1 MAFAAAILAL
11 INCSN
16 LAALQPAVLPNHQ
29 SSAFQLSSGNR
40 NVRSHCRRCVT
51 SYLSGGV
58 LDDKA
63 LIKPAPTYPDIAKR
77 KRISGTVTVQ
87 VVIDINGKVLAAQVL
102 SGPKALRRAAL
113 EAAYQALF
121 SPSTLS
127 GQPIKVTGVLK
138 YDFADKG
145 DLQ

>member
-16 LAALQPAVLPNHQ
+16 LAALQPAVLPSHQ